1 MEVLKYRDLIKI
13 HYVTACSVHSNTSCE
28 VCLKNVS
35 CLWCN
40 SDKKC
45 IDYPVRTILP
55 PRSLC
60 ELPSARWGVCWVD
73 FQALIIAMSVILGA
87 LLLAVLICCCCC
99 CRKKKV
105 RGPDKTEEKIIRQNE
120 QRKIRQEER
129 KTEMKVRH
137 DEIRNKYGEYPNKC
151 GSFVFT
157 KRLSPLSKCALQLSD

>member
-1 MEVLKYRDLIKI
+1 MELQILVPLVLVVFNLGLI
-13 HYVTACSVHSNTSCE
+13 VGQTASPGLACSVYSNTSCE
-28 VCLKNVS
+28 MCLKNVS

-45 IDYPVRTILP
+45 NDYPVRTILP

-73 FQALIIAMSVILGA
+73 FQALIIAMSVVLGA

-105 RGPDKTEEKIIRQNE
+105 RGPDKTEEKINRQNE

-137 DEIRNKYGEYPNKC
+137 DEIRNKYGL
-151 GSFVFT
+151 T
-157 KRLSPLSKCALQLSD
+157 KQNPYTKFENN